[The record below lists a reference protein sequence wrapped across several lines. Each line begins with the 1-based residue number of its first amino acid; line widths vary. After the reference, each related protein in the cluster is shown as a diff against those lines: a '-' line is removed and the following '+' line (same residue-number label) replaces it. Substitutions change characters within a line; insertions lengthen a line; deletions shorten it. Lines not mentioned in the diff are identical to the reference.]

1 MLDLEDL
8 TVDQL
13 NSLKE
18 GKQFDL
24 EDLNV
29 DQLNKLKQLQ
39 YQQQQKK
46 DPFGFGGTGQSQ
58 LDFTNPFGK
67 DDTIDLTSGVRNYDF
82 RSNFAE
88 QDNEAERVEY
98 LKRKVGTEG
107 FGKTADGTYYLNNIG
122 LKKIGEDPLPEGK
135 RGRAIDADLGFFGNL
150 NPMNPDFLYDL
161 AELKS
166 SIGLPVLGAI
176 AASVATG
183 GMATIPAM
191 AVVGLGGGVGKAL
204 DEFVFNGEDTQLSN
218 PYQDIAYETALSAG
232 GEGIGRALRGIFRYL
247 LAPGQRTTA
256 ENLFTKFSDAKKDL
270 VAQGY
275 EPSLLSYRRFD
286 PKLPI
291 AQGLAQEAQD
301 RGALP
306 SILQATDRPI
316 LGRFQGMFDTIFGNP
331 REYYNQRFMNNEMT
345 KLILKSRG
353 VDVAKE
359 ASSEL
364 AQLTKAGPRT
374 TFGTPSKALDAYS
387 AKLQQLAKKTFG
399 EEQYNKLFK
408 NEFINPE
415 FLFKTYREGGENAFT
430 VFKDTVEQ
438 ASIGTRQAQK
448 EIDRLLGD
456 LLQEQLPKT
465 SPKITSNEVLK
476 NAQQAYVNYQK
487 EGSVLYSRVDKA
499 FGDKGIVDATPIKQ
513 MFFQEAAKK
522 NIFMEDKAVQQVM
535 RYLQE
540 RKPMLTYTQ
549 ANTLRQYLDDIA
561 FSDNPTTMGI
571 PKAILARASNMLGG
585 AIQGS
590 PFARAKYV
598 TELGKQKVISEWLK
612 SNPRLLT
619 ESLDA
624 NVQKQILD
632 VLRKGS
638 VSFEDFASKRFTDLN
653 RAQQNE
659 IYSIVANNID
669 QYGDLFTNNKLYD
682 QVLKEAVNDKKTLQE
697 ALRLKSIADDF
708 VETNKNKF
716 DKGLA
721 NNLIKQTTQRGAID
735 PAELTRITLRNKPD
749 DLARVLKQIKFGTG
763 KSFEKSINKMGQPLS
778 KEELKVL
785 TNPKRIL
792 KPEAERL
799 GVTPAQE
806 LRRKALEPLEVEK
819 TKLFLANNVM
829 AELLRVSRNNATGG
843 IQAKQFLDKV
853 LQFAKPTGAK
863 TPSTLELV
871 MGKKETAR
879 LVGLA
884 KELARNAD
892 TIDESVYNRIFTGKL
907 ANKDITNTGDL
918 LKVFNDE
925 VAKVKKY
932 SEFETFLGDL
942 TKPGME
948 GRQAINYLF
957 SQNNI
962 KKFTRVEQ
970 FLKETGQEQQLEQ
983 IRRSGVSKL
992 LEEVIDST
1000 SSVSDGVL
1008 LNGQKML
1015 NKIVDLGGKDSLET
1029 FFGKELGKE
1038 LFDFANQATFLG
1050 QKSSLSGGLVAASIA
1065 LNPLRRAPLLI
1076 QLNVMSRLMGSRA
1089 FMNLLNRGIRAG
1101 NARDIAEIS
1110 RIVGIQTQMLMKDVE
1125 DSNAFSVDNLS
1136 PFIQPQTTAPTTQPT
1151 QPAQPAP
1158 TPAPTAPQEVPQI
1171 SMFAEQSIPDKIAT
1185 LFPQDTLS
1193 QAIAKRSQ
1201 G

>member
-13 NSLKE
+13 NSIKE
-18 GKQFDL
+18 GKELDL
-24 EDLNV
+24 QDLNI

-46 DPFGFGGTGQSQ
+46 DPFGFGALGQSQ
-58 LDFTNPFGK
+58 LDITNPFGK

-88 QDNEAERVEY
+88 QDNEEERVEY
-98 LKRKVGTEG
+98 LRRKVGKEG
-107 FGKTADGTYYLNNIG
+107 FGKTADGTYYLTDIG
-122 LKKIGEDPLPEGK
+122 LKKIGEGPLAEGK

-150 NPMNPDFLYDL
+150 NPMNPDFFYDL

-166 SIGLPVLGAI
+166 SIGLPLLGAI

-191 AVVGLGGGVGKAL
+191 ALVGLGGGVGKAL

-218 PYQDIAYETALSAG
+218 PYKDIAYETLLSAG
-232 GEGIGRALRGIFRYL
+232 GEGFGRALRGIFRYL

-256 ENLFTKFSDAKKDL
+256 ENLFTKFDDTKKDL
-270 VAQGY
+270 IAKGY
-275 EPSLLSYRRFD
+275 EPSFLSYRKFE

-291 AQGLAQEAQD
+291 AQGLAQESQD

-345 KLILKSRG
+345 KLILRSRG
-353 VDVAKE
+353 VDVAEE

-364 AQLTKAGPRT
+364 AQLAKVGPRT
-374 TFGTPSKALDAYS
+374 TFGKPSKALEAYS
-387 AKLQQLAKKTFG
+387 AKLQQLARKTFG
-399 EEQYNKLFK
+399 EQQYNKLFK
-408 NEFINPE
+408 NEFVSPE

-430 VFKDTVEQ
+430 VFKDTVDQ
-438 ASIGTRQAQK
+438 ASIGKREAEKQINK
-448 EIDRLLGD
+448 LLAD
-456 LLQEQLPKT
+456 LLEEQLPKT
-465 SPKITSNEVLK
+465 SPKITSNQVLK

-487 EGSVLYSRVDKA
+487 EGTVLYSRVDKA

-535 RYLQE
+535 RYLQA

-561 FSDNPTTMGI
+561 FSDNPTAMGI
-571 PKAILARASNMLGG
+571 PKAILGRASNMLSG
-585 AIQGS
+585 AIQKS
-590 PFARAKYV
+590 PFSRAKYV

-612 SNPRLLT
+612 SNPRLITQRLGG
-619 ESLDA
+619 D
-624 NVQKQILD
+624 VQEQILD

-638 VSFEDFASKRFTDLN
+638 TGFEDFATKRYTDLT

-659 IYSIVANNID
+659 IYSIVSNNID
-669 QYGDLFTNNKLYD
+669 QYDDLFKNNKLYD

-749 DLARVLKQIKFGTG
+749 DLMRVLKQIKFGTG
-763 KSFEKSINKMGQPLS
+763 KSFEKSINKMGAPLS
-778 KEELKVL
+778 KEELKIL
-785 TNPKRIL
+785 SQTKRIL

-799 GVTPAQE
+799 GVAPAKE
-806 LRRKALEPLEVEK
+806 LQRKALEPLEVEK
-819 TKLFLANNVM
+819 TKLFLSNNVIT
-829 AELLRVSRNNATGG
+829 ELLRVSRNNATGG
-843 IQAKQFLDKV
+843 IQSKQFLNKV
-853 LQFAKPTGAK
+853 LEFAKPTGAK
-863 TPSTLELV
+863 TPSTLELI
-871 MGKKETAR
+871 MGKKEAGR

-884 KELARNAD
+884 KEIARNAD
-892 TIDESVYNRIFTGKL
+892 NIDEGVFNKIFTGKL
-907 ANKDITNTGDL
+907 ANKEITNTEDL
-918 LKVFNDE
+918 LRVFSDE
-925 VAKVKKY
+925 VAKVKNY

-948 GRQAINYLF
+948 GREAVNYLF
-957 SQNNI
+957 SPNNI
-962 KKFTRVEQ
+962 KKFQRVEQ
-970 FLKETGQEQQLEQ
+970 FLKETGQEQQIEQ
-983 IRRSGVSKL
+983 IRRAGVSKL
-992 LEEVIDST
+992 LEQVVDST

-1008 LNGQKML
+1008 LNGQKLL
-1015 NKIVDLGGKDSLET
+1015 NKIDDLGGQESLEV

-1038 LFDFANQATFLG
+1038 LFDFARQATFLG
-1050 QKSSLSGGLVAASIA
+1050 QKATLSGGLVAASIA
-1065 LNPLRRAPLLI
+1065 LNPLRKAPLLVQMNI
-1076 QLNVMSRLMGSRA
+1076 MSRLMGSRA
-1089 FMNLLNRGIRAG
+1089 FMNLLNKGIRSG
-1101 NARDIAEIS
+1101 NARDIAEIA
-1110 RIVGIQTQMLMKDVE
+1110 RIVGIQTETLMKDMK
-1125 DSNAFSVDNLS
+1125 DSNAFSIDNLDQ
-1136 PFIQPQTTAPTTQPT
+1136 FTKPQTTIPEQQPT
-1151 QPAQPAP
+1151 QPAQPTP
-1158 TPAPTAPQEVPQI
+1158 TPAPQQQVPQI
-1171 SMFAEQSIPDKIAT
+1171 NMFAQQSIPDKIAT
-1185 LFPQDTLS
+1185 LFPEDTLS
-1193 QAIAKRSQ
+1193 QAIAKRGQ
-1201 G
+1201 V